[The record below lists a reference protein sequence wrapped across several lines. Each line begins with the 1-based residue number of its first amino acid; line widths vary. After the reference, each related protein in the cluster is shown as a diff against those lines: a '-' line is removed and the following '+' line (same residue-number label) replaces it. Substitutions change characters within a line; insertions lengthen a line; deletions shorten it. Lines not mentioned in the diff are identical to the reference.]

1 VSIPVAGADL
11 VSVHVSGA
19 KEYDLDGE
27 LLSGDFRV
35 VERDDELLRVAGSGT
50 VEGSA
55 VVASDVASAPPHVA
69 VNVDRLWGLSFYV
82 GRVSVFDRGA
92 GVWLTVP
99 YVGTPEVVGDTVSG
113 DTEWYLL
120 GKFPKWLQP
129 MRLEWSITDR

>member
-1 VSIPVAGADL
+1 VAGADL
-11 VSVHVSGA
+11 VSVHLSGA

-35 VERDDELLRVAGSGT
+35 VERDDELVRVAGSGT

-55 VVASDVASAPPHVA
+55 VVASDESSTPPHVA

-113 DTEWYLL
+113 ETDWYLL